1 MLTHIVVF
9 MQQIQYAVVIV
20 VERCMDYFPIFLKL
34 QDAPCLVVGGG
45 DVALRKVRLLKAAG
59 ACLTV
64 VAPQLSGE
72 LGQMAERGEV
82 RWLPHCFA
90 AEQVAGMRLVV
101 AATNQRAVNQQV
113 SLAAQESNIPVNVV
127 DDPVLST
134 YITPAIIDRSPLVIA
149 VSSGGG
155 VPVLARLVRARLESI
170 IPAGFGLLAAFSARF
185 RDRVKARFS
194 DVEARRCFW
203 ESVLEGPVAE
213 AVMNGREAAAEVEM
227 ERRLT
232 SAEDHPSG
240 AVYLVGAGPGNPDL
254 LTFRAL
260 RLMQQADV
268 VLHDNLVAPELL
280 ELVRR
285 DAERIYVGK
294 ARANHTLPQED
305 INQLM
310 VRLAREGR
318 RVLRLKGGDPFIFGR
333 GGEEIET
340 LAEHGI
346 PFEVVPGI
354 TSANGAA
361 SYAGIPLTHRD
372 HAQSVTFVTGHKK
385 DGSIDLDWPAL
396 TRPDQTVVVYMGL
409 TMAAELCAAFIQ
421 HGKPEE
427 TPAAVIE
434 WATTARQRTLTG
446 TLGSLP
452 ALIAAYGVASPALII
467 VGSVVSLAD
476 KLAWYRRVE
485 NEPATIAASQQT

>member
-1 MLTHIVVF
+1 
-9 MQQIQYAVVIV
+9 
-20 VERCMDYFPIFLKL
+20 MDYFPIFLKL

-59 ACLTV
+59 ARMTV
-64 VAPQLSGE
+64 VAPELTAE
-72 LGQMAERGEV
+72 LGEMAQQGALH
-82 RWLPHCFA
+82 WLPGYFA
-90 AEQVAGMRLVV
+90 PEQVAGMRLVV
-101 AATNQRAVNQQV
+101 AATDQRTVNQQV
-113 SLAAQESNIPVNVV
+113 SVAAQAHNIPVNVV
-127 DDPVLST
+127 DDPELST

-149 VSSGGG
+149 VSSGGA

-170 IPAGFGLLAAFSARF
+170 IPAGFGLLAAFSSRF
-185 RDRVKARFS
+185 RDKVKARFK
-194 DVEARRCFW
+194 DVEARRAFW

-213 AVMNGREAAAEVEM
+213 AVMNGREAAASLEM
-227 ERRLT
+227 ERRLAST
-232 SAEDHPSG
+232 QDTPSG

-294 ARANHTLPQED
+294 ARANHSLPQED
-305 INQLM
+305 INLLM
-310 VRLAREGR
+310 VRLASEGK
-318 RVLRLKGGDPFIFGR
+318 RVLRLKGGDPFTFGR

-385 DGSIDLDWPAL
+385 DGSINLDWPAL

-421 HGKPEE
+421 HGKPAE
-427 TPAAVIE
+427 TPVAVIE

-446 TLGSLP
+446 TLSSLP
-452 ALIAAYGVASPALII
+452 ALISSYGVASPALII
-467 VGSVVSLAD
+467 VGSVVTLAD

-485 NEPATIAASQQT
+485 NGPATMPDSQQT

>member
-1 MLTHIVVF
+1 
-9 MQQIQYAVVIV
+9 
-20 VERCMDYFPIFLKL
+20 MDYFPIFLKL
-34 QDAPCLVVGGG
+34 QDAACLVVGGG

-59 ACLTV
+59 ARLTV
-64 VAPQLSGE
+64 VAPEVTDELALMAKRGE
-72 LGQMAERGEV
+72 LQ
-82 RWLPHCFA
+82 WLPGYFA
-90 AEQVAGMRLVV
+90 DEMVSGMRLVI
-101 AATNQRAVNQQV
+101 AATDQRTVNQQV
-113 SLAAQESNIPVNVV
+113 SHVAQQHNIPVNVV
-127 DDPVLST
+127 DDPEISS

-149 VSSGGG
+149 VSSGGS

-170 IPAGFGLLAAFSARF
+170 IPASFGLLAAFSSRF
-185 RDRVKARFS
+185 RERVKARFA
-194 DVEARRCFW
+194 DVEARRTFW

-213 AVMNGREAAAEVEM
+213 AVMNGREAAACEEM
-227 ERRLT
+227 EKRLA
-232 SAEDHPSG
+232 SSEDRPSG

-268 VLHDNLVAPELL
+268 VLHDKLVAPELL

-310 VRLAREGR
+310 VRLAQSGK
-318 RVLRLKGGDPFIFGR
+318 RVLRLKGGDPFTFGR

-340 LAEHGI
+340 LAEHNI

-409 TMAAELCAAFIQ
+409 TMAAELCAAFIE
-421 HGKPEE
+421 HGKPAD

-434 WATTARQRTLTG
+434 WATTPRQRTLSG
-446 TLGSLP
+446 TLQTLP
-452 ALIAAYGVASPALII
+452 ALISSYGVASPALII

-476 KLAWYRRVE
+476 KLAWFRRVE
-485 NEPATIAASQQT
+485 NGPVTMPDSQQK

>member
-1 MLTHIVVF
+1 
-9 MQQIQYAVVIV
+9 
-20 VERCMDYFPIFLKL
+20 
-34 QDAPCLVVGGG
+34 
-45 DVALRKVRLLKAAG
+45 
-59 ACLTV
+59 
-64 VAPQLSGE
+64 
-72 LGQMAERGEV
+72 
-82 RWLPHCFA
+82 
-90 AEQVAGMRLVV
+90 MRLVV
-101 AATNQRAVNQQV
+101 AATDQHEVNRLVSESAQRQ
-113 SLAAQESNIPVNVV
+113 NIPVNVV
-127 DDPVLST
+127 DDPGLSS

-155 VPVLARLVRARLESI
+155 VPVLARLLRARLESL
-170 IPAGFGLLAAFSARF
+170 IPASYGLLADFSSRF
-185 RDRVKARFS
+185 RDRVKARFV
-194 DVEARRCFW
+194 DVEARRAFW
-203 ESVLEGPVAE
+203 ETVLEGPMAE
-213 AVMNGREAAAEVEM
+213 AVMNGREAAATAEM
-227 ERRLT
+227 EKRLA
-232 SAEDHPSG
+232 SAENSPSG

-354 TSANGAA
+354 TSASGAA

-396 TRPDQTVVVYMGL
+396 VRPDQTVVVYMGL
-409 TMAAELCAAFIQ
+409 TMARELCAAFIQ
-421 HGKPEE
+421 HGKPAD
-427 TPAAVIE
+427 TPVAVIE
-434 WATTARQRTLTG
+434 KATTPLQRTLVG
-446 TLGSLP
+446 TLESLP
-452 ALIAAYGVASPALII
+452 ALISGHGIGSPALII

-476 KLAWYRRVE
+476 KLGWYRRVE
-485 NEPATIAASQQT
+485 NEPATMQGSPKAEAGSDTASGSV

>member
-1 MLTHIVVF
+1 
-9 MQQIQYAVVIV
+9 
-20 VERCMDYFPIFLKL
+20 MDYFPIFLKL
-34 QDAPCLVVGGG
+34 QDAACLVVGGG

-59 ACLTV
+59 ARLTV
-64 VAPQLSGE
+64 LAPEVTAELARMIEQGE
-72 LGQMAERGEV
+72 LE
-82 RWLPHCFA
+82 WLPERFEA
-90 AEQVAGMRLVV
+90 SRVAGMRLVV
-101 AATNQRAVNQQV
+101 AATNLREVNQQV
-113 SLAAQESNIPVNVV
+113 SAAAQAQNIPVNVV
-127 DDPVLST
+127 DDPELST

-149 VSSGGG
+149 VSSGGA

-185 RDRVKARFS
+185 RDRVKARFA
-194 DVEARRCFW
+194 DVESRRIFW
-203 ESVLEGPVAE
+203 ENVLEGPIAE
-213 AVMNGREAAAEVEM
+213 AVMNGREAVASAEM
-227 ERRLT
+227 ELRLD
-232 SAEDHPSG
+232 SAEDRPSG

-310 VRLAREGR
+310 VRLASEGR
-318 RVLRLKGGDPFIFGR
+318 RVLRLKGGDPFTFGR

-340 LAEHGI
+340 LAAHGI

-396 TRPDQTVVVYMGL
+396 TRPGQTVVVYMGL
-409 TMAAELCAAFIQ
+409 TMAADLCAAFIA
-421 HGKPEE
+421 HGKPAD

-434 WATTARQRTLTG
+434 WATTTRQRTLTG
-446 TLGSLP
+446 TLQSLP
-452 ALIAAYGVASPALII
+452 ALISSYGVASPALII
-467 VGSVVSLAD
+467 VGSVVTLAD
-476 KLAWYRRVE
+476 KLAWFRRVE
-485 NEPATIAASQQT
+485 NGPATMADSQQK